1 MKREVIITADGSST
15 ISVPELNEHYHS
27 VNGAISE
34 AMHVYVNAGFNEVQQ
49 DKISI
54 LEIGF
59 GTGLNSF
66 LTLLESEKSG
76 KFVFYQGVEAYPVNP
91 SELSSLNYIEEL
103 KAEEFSAFYNL
114 MHETEWDKECSI
126 TDKFTL
132 LKQKKSF
139 TEIEDIGKFDLIYF
153 DAFGPDV
160 QPELWT
166 EDIFRRMYDSLKIN
180 GILVTYSS
188 KGIVKRALRSVGFS
202 VKRLDGPKGKRHML
216 RCRKENSFSSPRPY

>member
-27 VNGAISE
+27 VNGAIAE
-34 AMHVYVNAGFNEVQQ
+34 AIHVYINAGLNEFEQT
-49 DKISI
+49 DISV

-59 GTGLNSF
+59 GTGLNSL
-66 LTLLESEKSG
+66 LTLMDAEKN
-76 KFVFYQGVEAYPVNP
+76 KTNVFYQGVEAYPV
-91 SELSSLNYIEEL
+91 SLEELSALNYIDEL
-103 KAEEFSAFYNL
+103 GANKFEDYYNL
-114 MHETEWDKECSI
+114 MHECDWDAKIKI
-126 TDKFTL
+126 TKYFTL

-139 TEIEDIGKFDLIYF
+139 AEIEDINKFDLIYF

-166 EDIFRRMYDSLKIN
+166 EDIFRRMYDSIKSN

-188 KGIVKRALRSVGFS
+188 KGIVKRALRSVGFT

-216 RCRKENSFSSPRPY
+216 RCRKENN

>member
-34 AMHVYVNAGFNEVQQ
+34 AMHVYINAGFNEFEQE
-49 DKISI
+49 KISI

-66 LTLLESEKSG
+66 LTLMESEKSG

-216 RCRKENSFSSPRPY
+216 RCRKENNYSSPRP

>member
-34 AMHVYVNAGFNEVQQ
+34 AYHIYINAGFKEVN
-49 DKISI
+49 KEVISI

-59 GTGLNSF
+59 GTGLNSL
-66 LTLLESEKSG
+66 LTLIESDKEG
-76 KFVFYQGVEAYPVNP
+76 KTVFYQGVEAYPVST
-91 SELSSLNYIEEL
+91 SELSALNYIEKL
-103 KAEEFSAFYNL
+103 KAETFSTLYKL
-114 MHETEWDKECSI
+114 MHNSDWDKSIKI

-139 TEIEDIGKFDLIYF
+139 TKIEDVNKFDLIYF

-166 EDIFRRMYDSLKIN
+166 EDIFKRMYDSLKPN

-188 KGIVKRALRSVGFS
+188 KGIVKRALRSVGFT

-216 RCRKENSFSSPRPY
+216 RCRKTLTA

>member
-1 MKREVIITADGSST
+1 MKRKVIITADGSST

-27 VNGAISE
+27 VNGAIAE
-34 AMHVYVNAGFNEVQQ
+34 AKHVYIITGFKEVEK
-49 DKISI
+49 DEISI

-59 GTGLNSF
+59 GTGLNSL
-66 LTLLESEKSG
+66 LTLIESEEKS
-76 KFVFYQGVEAYPVNP
+76 KSVFYQGVEAYPVST
-91 SELSSLNYIEEL
+91 SELSVLNYIEEL
-103 KAEEFSAFYNL
+103 KADNYSDSYKF
-114 MHETEWDKECSI
+114 MHDSDWESEIKI

-139 TEIEDIGKFDLIYF
+139 TEIEDIDKFDLIYF

-166 EDIFRRMYDSLKIN
+166 EDVFRKMYKSLKPN

-202 VKRLDGPKGKRHML
+202 IKRLDGPKGKRHIL
-216 RCRKENSFSSPRPY
+216 RATKIVESI